1 MLNAKYRAANLGFN
15 PATATPSEKR
25 RAQVRDIIV
34 EHVDA
39 ENARDMART
48 LATYAPNCVFDDVP
62 TRVLFEGKKAI
73 ADSYLERFEAFPN
86 LERIITRMTV
96 DDNGGVVEI
105 TMRGPQEK
113 VYRGFP
119 PPRPGTPQELKIVA
133 HFEVD
138 DNGLITR
145 ETAYYDQLAA
155 VISLGALPDIT
166 KPAGRLWL
174 MLAYPLALIRVIRGR
189 LAGS

>member
-1 MLNAKYRAANLGFN
+1 MLNAKYRAANLGFD
-15 PATATPSEKR
+15 PAKATPAERR

-39 ENARDMART
+39 ENARDMERT
-48 LATYAPNCVFDDVP
+48 LATYAKGCVFDDVP

-73 ADSYLERFEAFPN
+73 ADSYLERFEAYPN
-86 LERIITRMTV
+86 LERIITRITV

-119 PPRPGTPQELKIVA
+119 PRGGEPQELKIVA

-138 DNGLITR
+138 ADGLITR

-174 MLAYPLALIRVIRGR
+174 LLAYPPALFRVLRGR
-189 LAGS
+189 LMGS